1 MTLRSGDSSR
11 VTFRTLSP
19 MGSLITAP
27 HLFLRESARK
37 RAKTSLVGL
46 RPSRRQPA
54 RTVGMTLTA
63 TTGRVLC
70 VRRSTH
76 TTTHGRGRSLRTIAS
91 GFSSSTRVRSTS
103 SGERSNRVLCGRP
116 CGRRGRLNAARW
128 SRGRP
133 HMIYDSRLD
142 RCGRDRRREGVLH
155 SAG

>member
-70 VRRSTH
+70 VRRATRTTH
-76 TTTHGRGRSLRTIAS
+76 TGVVARCARLLRVSRRQHVCVAVARGAIGCCA
-91 GFSSSTRVRSTS
+91 VDPAV
-103 SGERSNRVLCGRP
+103 GEVG
-116 CGRRGRLNAARW
+116 
-128 SRGRP
+128 
-133 HMIYDSRLD
+133 
-142 RCGRDRRREGVLH
+142 
-155 SAG
+155 